1 MVKQNR
7 ASGFRQVLSCFMQ
20 IYECIDPTGA
30 DGIPKF
36 KNSIKSIESFCANA
50 ILDPDTKNHL
60 RIVFTQ
66 FHDLVEEDRSTF
78 ESNDYTRTKTFSPVE
93 LVGVCCLLSQKGGE
107 RPNGMLRGDIL
118 AMRAHLREVHSDLRM
133 NKDCWQTV
141 WRFIDR
147 LEYYRGAVN
156 GTTVRKAPAKA
167 IKRKPRPRP
176 QPEAGAIVEDVPV
189 SSGTGTQSSHLG
201 KASQRPPAANMAR
214 PNHQSKSTA
223 GPATIERNA
232 TSASFISQLSAAA
245 SLDRAP
251 NRDLNNSM
259 STARAIASPSSS
271 TPVITSPT
279 AALIPSP
286 TGTENTAGQSLAGPM
301 PVPRKRIALDLS
313 SNTSGNQELAIKKAR
328 LMAGYVKQEKET

>member
-1 MVKQNR
+1 
-7 ASGFRQVLSCFMQ
+7 MQ

-36 KNSIKSIESFCANA
+36 KNSIKSIETFCSNA
-50 ILDPDTKNHL
+50 VLDIDTKNHL

-118 AMRAHLREVHSDLRM
+118 AMRRHLREVHSDLRM
-133 NKDCWQTV
+133 NKECWQTV
-141 WRFIDR
+141 WRFIDK

-176 QPEAGAIVEDVPV
+176 EPEASAIVEDVPV
-189 SSGTGTQSSHLG
+189 LSGNGSQSSLHG
-201 KASQRPPAANMAR
+201 RASQRPPAANMAR
-214 PNHQSKSTA
+214 PNRQSKSTA
-223 GPATIERNA
+223 GPATLERNA
-232 TSASFISQLSAAA
+232 ASASFISQLSAAA
-245 SLDRAP
+245 SLDRASK
-251 NRDLNNSM
+251 RDLN
-259 STARAIASPSSS
+259 TPLTTSS
-271 TPVITSPT
+271 TIANLSSAP
-279 AALIPSP
+279 LIPSP
-286 TGTENTAGQSLAGPM
+286 TTAENTTGPSPAGSM
-301 PVPRKRIALDLS
+301 PIPRKRIALDLGS
-313 SNTSGNQELAIKKAR
+313 GASGNQELENKKAR
-328 LMAGYVKQEKET
+328 LMAGYVKQEKDA

>member
-1 MVKQNR
+1 
-7 ASGFRQVLSCFMQ
+7 MQ

-30 DGIPKF
+30 DGVPKF
-36 KNSIKSIESFCANA
+36 KNSIKSIEAFCSNA
-50 ILDPDTKNHL
+50 ILDIDTKNHL
-60 RIVFTQ
+60 RVVFTQ

-78 ESNDYTRTKTFSPVE
+78 EQNDYTRTKTFSPVE

-133 NKDCWQTV
+133 NKECWQTV

-176 QPEAGAIVEDVPV
+176 PPEAGAIVEDEPV
-189 SSGTGTQSSHLG
+189 SSGNGNQSNLLG
-201 KASQRPPAANMAR
+201 KASQRPPTTDTAR
-214 PNHQSKSTA
+214 TNAKAKSTT
-223 GPATIERNA
+223 GPATIDRNATSTIDRNA

-245 SLDRAP
+245 SLDRVP
-251 NRDLNNSM
+251 NRDLNTSV
-259 STARAIASPSSS
+259 STTRTIASPSSA
-271 TPVITSPT
+271 PLV
-279 AALIPSP
+279 PSP
-286 TGTENTAGQSLAGPM
+286 TTAENTAGKNLADPVPM
-301 PVPRKRIALDLS
+301 PRKRIALDLGS
-313 SNTSGNQELAIKKAR
+313 SASGNKELEFKKAR
-328 LMAGYVKQEKET
+328 LMAGYVKVEKDT